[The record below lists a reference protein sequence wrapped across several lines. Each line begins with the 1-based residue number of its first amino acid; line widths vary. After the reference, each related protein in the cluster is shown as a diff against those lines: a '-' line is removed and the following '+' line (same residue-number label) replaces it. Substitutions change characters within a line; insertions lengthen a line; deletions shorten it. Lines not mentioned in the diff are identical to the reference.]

1 MLLVETYKHLLRE
14 ELRRN
19 LGLWVFDEFSD
30 TDMLAELFRIGYD
43 VLDLEP
49 ILKSTKFTDEEL
61 AKLSAYSVNFF
72 YKYVPIRLKGSKDFM
87 LAVFNNTEFELLDY
101 FAYIT
106 NELKMDKSF
115 LKEAIRQDGFIILD
129 DEFFLPHFIKDKELV
144 DCADKFFCQYDR
156 FNELVSNIVDNYKDA
171 NNSINDAINAQI
183 RKEYKNQHISQ
194 SEKNDYYEFIKMKKN
209 EKQNLAKRFEF
220 LKSLTA
226 FNKHAKRSSFLKQF
240 LDQDIDSALHI
251 L

>member
-19 LGLWVFDEFSD
+19 SGLWVFNEFSD
-30 TDMLAELFRIGYD
+30 TDMLAELFRIGYG

-49 ILKSTKFTDEEL
+49 ILKTTKFTDEEL
-61 AKLSAYSVNFF
+61 AKLSAYSVDFF
-72 YKYVPIRLKGSKDFM
+72 NKYVPIRLKGSKDFM

-106 NELKMDKSF
+106 NKLKMDKSF
-115 LKEAIRQDGFIILD
+115 LKEAIMQDGFIILN

-156 FNELVSNIVDNYKDA
+156 FNELVSNIVDNYKDT
-171 NNSINDAINAQI
+171 NDSITSAIVAHN
-183 RKEYKNQHISQ
+183 EYTNQHFISR
-194 SEKNDYYEFIKMKKN
+194 SERNDYYEFIKMKKN
-209 EKQNLAKRFEF
+209 EKQNLKNRFEF
-220 LKSLTA
+220 LKSLSA

-240 LDQDIDSALHI
+240 LDQDIDSALKI